1 MDITLTI
8 DGLLESARAGLGNL
22 IISATM
28 VCVFALL
35 FARVESAVRSGV
47 GGGKPVVYAGR
58 RKGLGVT
65 VLGLGVAGV
74 VVSVGAIYAMS
85 RPASLS
91 ESLSTAMSATDMWDR
106 ALIAASAVS
115 ALTFD
120 FGAWIY
126 LASELV

>member
-22 IISATM
+22 VVSATL

-35 FARVESAVRSGV
+35 FARVESMVRSGV
-47 GGGKPVVYAGR
+47 AGGKPVIYGGR
-58 RKGLGVT
+58 RKGLAVT
-65 VLGLGVAGV
+65 ILGLGVAGV
-74 VVSVGAIYAMS
+74 VVCVGAIYAMS
-85 RPASLS
+85 RQASIS
-91 ESLSTAMSATDMWDR
+91 ESLASAMAATDMWDR
-106 ALIAASAVS
+106 LLIAASAVS